1 MYNKIEYGD
10 GDIRIDI
17 GSSVIGFD
25 IILSGTYELES
36 YSPHNFYIN
45 YYNTK
50 LFNFSIFEG
59 LIFKNKN
66 TFIENNQSNSD
77 S

>member
-25 IILSGTYELES
+25 IILSGTYELDS
-36 YSPHNFYIN
+36 YN
-45 YYNTK
+45 YYKFSNYIIIYNK
-50 LFNFSIFEG
+50 LS
-59 LIFKNKN
+59 
-66 TFIENNQSNSD
+66 
-77 S
+77 